1 MKKIILSSFL
11 ALATLPMFAQ
21 DVPGTVPQVA
31 PAVTMNPEFIQF
43 KVTAHDFGN
52 VKQNI
57 PVSYTFEFKNVGTKD
72 ITLVNVQA
80 SCGCTTPNWK
90 GGIYKPGETAQ
101 ITATFNAASEGYFQK
116 NVTVTTSEGVNSLT
130 ISGMVMAPAA
140 YEDWKIKQDSIDLA
154 KAKLEKGE
162 SKGKK
167 SEKKSGKSSK
177 DKDEHKSKDA
187 DRPKSKKS
195 SDKKSS

>member
-21 DVPGTVPQVA
+21 EVPGSVPQAA
-31 PAVTMNPEFIQF
+31 PAATMNPEFIQF
-43 KVTAHDFGN
+43 KVTSHDFGN
-52 VKQNI
+52 VKQNN
-57 PVSYTFEFKNVGTKD
+57 PVSYTFEFKNIGTKD

-90 GGIYKPGETAQ
+90 GGVYKPGETAQ
-101 ITATFNAASEGYFQK
+101 ITATFNAASEGFFSK

-130 ISGMVMAPAA
+130 ISGMVMVPAA
-140 YEDWKIKQDSIDLA
+140 YDDWKIKQDSIDLA
-154 KAKLEKGE
+154 KMKSEKGE
-162 SKGKK
+162 TKGKK
-167 SEKKSGKSSK
+167 SEKKSDKSSK
-177 DKDEHKSKDA
+177 DKEESKSKDA
-187 DRPKSKKS
+187 DKPKSKKA

>member
-130 ISGMVMAPAA
+130 ISGMVMVPAA
-140 YEDWKIKQDSIDLA
+140 YDQWKIKQDSIDLA
-154 KAKLEKGE
+154 KAKLEKVE

-167 SEKKSGKSSK
+167 SEKKSNKSSK
-177 DKDEHKSKDA
+177 DKNEQKSKDA

>member
-11 ALATLPMFAQ
+11 ALAILPMFAQ
-21 DVPGTVPQVA
+21 DIPGSLPQAA
-31 PAVTMNPEFIQF
+31 PAMTMNPEFIQF
-43 KVTAHDFGN
+43 KITSHDFGN
-52 VKQNI
+52 VKQNN
-57 PVSYTFEFKNVGTKD
+57 PVSYTFEFKNIGTKD

-101 ITATFNAASEGYFQK
+101 ITATFNAASEGYFSK

-130 ISGMVMAPAA
+130 ISGMVMVPAA
-140 YEDWKIKQDSIDLA
+140 YDDWKIKQDSIDLS

-162 SKGKK
+162 SKKSDKK
-167 SEKKSGKSSK
+167 SSKSSK
-177 DKDEHKSKDA
+177 DKDGQKSKDA
-187 DRPKSKKS
+187 DRPKRK
-195 SDKKSS
+195 

>member
-11 ALATLPMFAQ
+11 ALAILPMFAQ
-21 DVPGTVPQVA
+21 DVPGSLPQAA
-31 PAVTMNPEFIQF
+31 PAMTMNPEFIQF
-43 KVTAHDFGN
+43 KITSHDFGN
-52 VKQNI
+52 VKQNN
-57 PVSYTFEFKNVGTKD
+57 PASYTFEFKNIGTKD

-101 ITATFNAASEGYFQK
+101 ITATFNAASEGYFSK

-130 ISGMVMAPAA
+130 ISGMVMVPAA
-140 YEDWKIKQDSIDLA
+140 YDDWKIKQDSIDLSKM
-154 KAKLEKGE
+154 KAEKVE

-167 SEKKSGKSSK
+167 SSKSSK
-177 DKDEHKSKDA
+177 ENEEQKSKDA
-187 DRPKSKKS
+187 DKPKSKKPS
-195 SDKKSS
+195 AKKSS